1 MKSSRLLSMLLL
13 LQSTER
19 RSARELAA
27 ALEVSERTVH
37 RDVDALSASGVPVYA
52 ERGVYGGILLSAGYR
67 KALTQFGED
76 EIRALF
82 ISGSNPLGDLGLS
95 VGRERAL
102 EKLSGAMNDAQ
113 RKAAVKTRG
122 RIHLDQRRWNQAEQ
136 PQAHLAAL
144 RRAVWDDRRVSL
156 RYRDR
161 ASNTTE
167 RSVDPL
173 GLVAKAGIWYLVAR
187 TDGAY
192 RTFRAERIL
201 GVTVLDEPFA
211 RPADFDLD
219 EYWRTWTASVE
230 SSGQRFEVLLAVRSS
245 DVEVVSRYWEAHIV
259 PPARDDVQDEVAVRI
274 VFPARDAALHQL
286 VAWGTAA
293 RIIEPTSLRAEL
305 VAHARAIFAH
315 HGASGRRGTAISSV
329 VGRV

>member
-13 LQSTER
+13 LQSAER

-27 ALEVSERTVH
+27 ALEVSERTVY
-37 RDVDALSASGVPVYA
+37 RDVDALSAAGVPVYA
-52 ERGVYGGILLSAGYR
+52 ERGVYGGILLAAGYR

-82 ISGSNPLGDLGLS
+82 ISGSNPLGDLGLG

-102 EKLSGAMNDAQ
+102 EKLAGAMNDAQ

-122 RIHLDQRRWNQAEQ
+122 RIHLDQRRWNQADQ
-136 PQAHLAAL
+136 PQEHLAAL
-144 RRAVWDDRRVSL
+144 RRAVWDDRRVKL

-167 RSVDPL
+167 RTVDPL

-187 TDGAY
+187 TDGAC

-201 GVTVLDEPFA
+201 GVTALDEPFA

-230 SSGQRFEVLLAVRSS
+230 SSGQRFEVLLAVRAS
-245 DVEVVSRYWEAHIV
+245 DVELVSRYWEAQLV
-259 PPARDDVQDEVAVRI
+259 PRASAATGGAVVVRI
-274 VFPARDAALHQL
+274 IFPSQDAALHQL
-286 VAWGTAA
+286 VAWGTVA
-293 RIIEPTSLRAEL
+293 RIVEPVAIRA
-305 VAHARAIFAH
+305 
-315 HGASGRRGTAISSV
+315 
-329 VGRV
+329 

>member
-13 LQSTER
+13 LQSAER

-27 ALEVSERTVH
+27 VLEVSERTIY

-52 ERGVYGGILLSAGYR
+52 ERGVYGGIALAAGYR

-82 ISGSNPLGDLGLS
+82 TSGSNPLGDLGL
-95 VGRERAL
+95 GIDRERAL
-102 EKLSGAMNDAQ
+102 EKLSGALNDAQ

-122 RIHLDQRRWNQAEQ
+122 RIHLDQRRWNQAAQ
-136 PQAHLAAL
+136 PQLHLAAL
-144 RRAVWDDRRVSL
+144 RRAVWDDRCVRL

-167 RSVDPL
+167 RTVDPL

-187 TDGAY
+187 ADGAY

-201 GVTVLDEPFA
+201 DVTVLAESFA

-219 EYWRTWTASVE
+219 AYWRGWTSSVE
-230 SSGQRFEVLLAVRSS
+230 SSSQRFEVLLAVRSS
-245 DVEVVSRYWEAHIV
+245 DVELVSRYWETQLV
-259 PPARDDVQDEVAVRI
+259 PRAPASAGDAAAVRI
-274 VFPARDAALHQL
+274 VFPSQDAALHQL
-286 VAWGTAA
+286 VAWGGIV
-293 RIIEPTSLRAEL
+293 RILEPLALRDAL
-305 VAHARAIFAH
+305 VARARAILAH
-315 HGASGRRGTAISSV
+315 HETAQS
-329 VGRV
+329 